1 MAADNPTSGESTA
14 GNAPAVILVRPQL
27 GQNIGMV
34 ARAMLNFG
42 LTELRLVA
50 PRDGWPNEEAV
61 NAASGADRVVEGATI
76 FETTEAA
83 VADLQRVFA
92 TTARPRD
99 MVKPVFTPAAAVA
112 ELRDAAS
119 AGQRAGLLFGPE
131 RSGLTN
137 DDVVLAEAIV
147 TVPLNPAFTS
157 LNLAQSVV
165 LVAYE
170 WFQAGAPAAP
180 RPLRGEQ
187 SSPSATAE
195 ELGNFFRRLE
205 NALDASGFLRVREKR
220 PIMVRH
226 LRNIFTR
233 ARLTQQEVNTLHG
246 VVASLWK
253 APPPRDEGGDEGE
266 SGGG

>member
-1 MAADNPTSGESTA
+1 MTADDPASDESTA
-14 GNAPAVILVRPQL
+14 GNAPAVVLVRPQL

-50 PRDGWPNEEAV
+50 PRDGWPSEEAV
-61 NAASGADRVVEGATI
+61 KAASGADAVVEGARV
-76 FETTEAA
+76 FETTQAA
-83 VADLQRVFA
+83 IADLQRVLA
-92 TTARPRD
+92 TTARARD
-99 MVKPVFTPAAAVA
+99 MVKPVLEPAAAARNLRQAVA
-112 ELRDAAS
+112 QGERP
-119 AGQRAGLLFGPE
+119 GILFGPE

-157 LNLAQSVV
+157 LNLAQTVV

-170 WFQAGAPAAP
+170 WFQAGGPAPPA
-180 RPLRGEQ
+180 PLRGEEA
-187 SSPSATAE
+187 SPPATSE
-195 ELGNFFRRLE
+195 EMTNFFGRLE
-205 NALDASGFLRVREKR
+205 CALDASGFLRVREKR
-220 PIMVRH
+220 PVMVRH

-253 APPPRDEGGDEGE
+253 ARPPEGGGD
-266 SGGG
+266 GG